1 MDHGAKWDHGANCYR
16 RFLNGDDSGMVEII
30 DIYKDGLILYL
41 NGFAGNIQTAEEWM
55 EEVFVKLV
63 IKKPHFRGKCS
74 FKTWLYTIGR
84 NVALDALRRS
94 LKLPEVSMEDSLIDS
109 ADEGENLEQA
119 YLRQE
124 RKIVVHRALRK
135 IKSEYRQVL
144 YLLFFE
150 QFDNGE
156 IAQIMKKSKRQI
168 ENLIYRAKMSLK
180 SELEREGFIYEEY

>member
-1 MDHGAKWDHGANCYR
+1 MAHSANWDHGANCYR
-16 RFLNGDDSGMVEII
+16 RFLNGDDSGIVEII

-41 NGFAGNIQTAEEWM
+41 NGFAGNIPTAEDWM

-63 IKKPHFRGKCS
+63 IKKPRFWEKCS

-84 NVALDALRRS
+84 NVALDALRHRS
-94 LKLPEVSMEDSLIDS
+94 KLPEVSMDDGLFDS
-109 ADEGENLEQA
+109 ADEEVNLEQA
-119 YLRQE
+119 YLKQE

-144 YLLFFE
+144 YLSFFE

-180 SELEREGFIYEEY
+180 SELEREGFVYEEY

>member
-1 MDHGAKWDHGANCYR
+1 MAMDHGADSYL
-16 RFLNGDDSGMVEII
+16 RFLNGDDNGIVEII
-30 DIYKDGLILYL
+30 DMYKDGLILYL

-84 NVALDALRRS
+84 NVALDVLRRS
-94 LKLPEVSMEDSLIDS
+94 SKLPEVPMEDSLIGS
-109 ADEGENLEQA
+109 ADEEANLEQA

-150 QFDNGE
+150 EFDNGE

-180 SELEREGFIYEEY
+180 SELEREGFINEEY